1 MKSLPELLFSDA
13 RLPSIGVKAHAI
25 KFFLACQSTHKPT
38 GKSPRIDFRQRNMEG
53 RIIMENRITNL
64 EELAESRKPR
74 KSEALPMR
82 EILAELFDWCQAR
95 FPEFCVTAEMQGN
108 S

>member
-1 MKSLPELLFSDA
+1 
-13 RLPSIGVKAHAI
+13 
-25 KFFLACQSTHKPT
+25 
-38 GKSPRIDFRQRNMEG
+38 
-53 RIIMENRITNL
+53 MENRINTIH
-64 EELAESRKPR
+64 EESAESRKSR

-82 EILAELFDWCQAR
+82 EILEELFDWCQAR